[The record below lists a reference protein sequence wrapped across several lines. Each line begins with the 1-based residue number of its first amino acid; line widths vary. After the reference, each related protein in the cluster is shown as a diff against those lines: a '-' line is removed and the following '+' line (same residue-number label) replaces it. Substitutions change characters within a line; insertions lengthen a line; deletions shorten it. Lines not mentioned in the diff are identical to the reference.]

1 VERFGCLSARSL
13 GDEEEE
19 NMIKLPRI
27 IALSL
32 AVVLVL
38 AACGGDGGDETTTT
52 AEETTD
58 TTEAESPTTTA
69 EAATTTAEAMEE
81 VELVLAHSYQE
92 GQPQEVCGANV
103 IKEVA
108 EAANVGL
115 VIEIFGASQL
125 GGDADRIESVI
136 SGDIDIDIQGASA
149 LSAVYEPMSAVDGA
163 FVFDDSE
170 HLYNYFTTEASDPL
184 KDGFHEATGVRI
196 LGAWNTGARQFTA
209 NVPIREPEDLAGL
222 RMRFPPSPQFLM
234 NAAAMGAEPIEVAF
248 EELYLALQ
256 QGTVD
261 GQENPIV
268 NIDAINLDEVQDYIS
283 LSAHQ
288 LSSNLVVISGVWDEL
303 SAEQQQA
310 LTDAVGEAMVQEPQC
325 AAESEEEILAGW
337 RDGGEFEIVEDVN
350 RDAFRELAEPYL
362 RDNFT
367 EEQVEVLDAIRSA
380 ASG

>member
-1 VERFGCLSARSL
+1 MTKR
-13 GDEEEE
+13 
-19 NMIKLPRI
+19 PRI
-27 IALSL
+27 FALSL
-32 AVVLVL
+32 AVVLML
-38 AACGGDGGDETTTT
+38 TACGDGGADETTTT
-52 AEETTD
+52 AEETTE
-58 TTEAESPTTTA
+58 TTAAESPTTTA
-69 EAATTTAEAMEE
+69 EEAPTTTAQAQEE

-149 LSAVYEPMSAVDGA
+149 LSSVYAPMSAVDGA

-170 HLYNYFTTEASDPL
+170 HLYNYFTSEASDPL
-184 KDGFHEATGVRI
+184 KDGFLEATGVRI

-209 NVPIREPEDLAGL
+209 NVPIREPEDLQGL

-234 NAAAMGAEPIEVAF
+234 NAAAMGAEPVEVAF

-268 NIDAINLDEVQDYIS
+268 NIDAINLDEVQEYIS

-303 SAEQQQA
+303 SPEQQQA
-310 LTDAVGEAMVQEPQC
+310 LMDGVEEAMVQEPQC
-325 AAESEEEILAGW
+325 AAEAEEEILAGW
-337 RDGGEFEIVEDVN
+337 RESGALEIVEDVN
-350 RDAFRELAEPYL
+350 RDAFREMAEPYL
-362 RDNFT
+362 RENFT
-367 EEQVEVLDAIRSA
+367 PEQVEVLDAIRSA
-380 ASG
+380 ASQ